1 MLRPFLHLPYLWEL
15 RPYLRQTAGLLVI
28 GSLMAIIM
36 NTAIVLPALMLG
48 RAIDAVL
55 AIERGEGDATT
66 AGWAA
71 LSLVI
76 AAGIVE
82 GSRIFKRYWLITAN
96 QRIRANLRADAL
108 RGVLSWP
115 AERLHQT
122 PVGDLMARI
131 DGDVETLGL
140 GVREAT
146 TEIWDTVL
154 FSISLIVAMLMFD
167 GGLTLLA
174 LLPVPAAMALAL
186 FTGRWVRERISAAR
200 AAAAHATAALQE
212 LLAGVR
218 VLRLFGHEATAIG
231 RYGALSEE
239 QAETMLA
246 TQRLRSTLAPT
257 YTVMMVAG
265 VIVILWQ
272 GGEQVITGL
281 MTAGQ
286 LVAFL
291 ELYLLFVKRGFRV
304 PQLINSVQAGGVAYR
319 RLRPLLAPAL
329 SVQGEPPRASFR
341 PGYVAGLDRRPE
353 VGDATETDRPAEPC
367 ATTHTARP
375 RPTSLGGPLTTPS
388 LRSEPAPSAGSG
400 QALSLSKGQAP
411 TLVGP
416 PGVKARLPL
425 TPATS
430 QAEREPVAVGVRRA
444 GTGRAERELT
454 HDGRDDLV
462 GPTRH
467 ADGHVGGRAATAS
480 DGTPTNRPDPAA
492 APWGRGAGRV
502 DLRDVTFCYPGATL
516 PALVDLSLT
525 LPPGA
530 LVGVTGAVGS
540 GKSAL
545 AKALVGLYQL
555 EQGRI
560 LVDDVPLDTLRA
572 DESAALIGYLPQD
585 SWLFSGTIREN
596 VVFGAGALAGPSS
609 DDLVARA
616 IRLAALEQDIAS
628 FPAGLETPI
637 GEGGVRVSGGQR
649 QRIALARALLA
660 GAPGRPGLLVLDDPF
675 SAVDV
680 DTEIRLIE
688 GLLEAVGPA
697 APPAERATIVL
708 CSHRLAAFPRM
719 DLVVLLDE
727 GRVAERGT
735 HAELLAAD
743 GRYAHIYLAQQRIGQ
758 AGCLPI
764 GGRR

>member
-1 MLRPFLHLPYLWEL
+1 VPVWRPPLRSLVNLPYLWEL
-15 RPYLRQTAGLLVI
+15 RPYLRQVGGLLVI
-28 GSLMAIIM
+28 GSLMGIIM
-36 NTAIVLPALMLG
+36 NTAIVLPPLMLG

-55 AIERGEGDATT
+55 AIERGDGDVGT

-71 LSLVI
+71 LSLV
-76 AAGIVE
+76 AAAALVE
-82 GSRIFKRYWLITAN
+82 GSRVFKRYWLITAN
-96 QRIRANLRADAL
+96 QRVRANLRADAL
-108 RGVLSWP
+108 RGVLAWP

-154 FSISLIVAMLMFD
+154 FSVALIAVMLTMD
-167 GGLTLLA
+167 VSLTLLA
-174 LLPVPAAMALAL
+174 LLPVPAAMLLALA
-186 FTGRWVRERISAAR
+186 TGRWVRERISAAR
-200 AAAAHATAALQE
+200 AAAARATAALQE

-231 RYGALSEE
+231 RYAMLSEE

-265 VIVILWQ
+265 VIFILWL
-272 GGEQVITGL
+272 GGERVIADL

-319 RLRPLLAPAL
+319 RLTPLLAAAL
-329 SVQGEPPRASFR
+329 SVDGEPRRASFK
-341 PGYVAGLDRRPE
+341 PGYVAGLRRQVSSTPGGSTPRIADRDEGEIGP
-353 VGDATETDRPAEPC
+353 GQPAK
-367 ATTHTARP
+367 R
-375 RPTSLGGPLTTPS
+375 G
-388 LRSEPAPSAGSG
+388 
-400 QALSLSKGQAP
+400 
-411 TLVGP
+411 
-416 PGVKARLPL
+416 
-425 TPATS
+425 
-430 QAEREPVAVGVRRA
+430 
-444 GTGRAERELT
+444 
-454 HDGRDDLV
+454 
-462 GPTRH
+462 
-467 ADGHVGGRAATAS
+467 AA
-480 DGTPTNRPDPAA
+480 
-492 APWGRGAGRV
+492 GRGAVRV
-502 DLRDVTFCYPGATL
+502 ELAEVVFRYPGAAR
-516 PALVDLSLT
+516 PSLSDLT
-525 LPPGA
+525 LSIPAGA

-545 AKALVGLYQL
+545 AKALVGLFPL
-555 EQGRI
+555 ENGQI
-560 LVDDVPLDTLRA
+560 LVDGVSLTALGAEER
-572 DESAALIGYLPQD
+572 AALIGYLPQD
-585 SWLFSGTIREN
+585 PWLFSGTVREN
-596 VVFGAGALAGPSS
+596 VVFGAPALESQSFDG
-609 DDLVARA
+609 LVMRA

-628 FPAGLETPI
+628 FPAGLDTPI

-680 DTEIRLIE
+680 DTEVRLVE
-688 GLLEAVGPA
+688 GLLGAVGPD
-697 APPAERATIVL
+697 APPDERATIVL
-708 CSHRLAAFPRM
+708 CSHRLAAFTRV

-727 GRVAERGT
+727 GRVVEIGS
-735 HAELLAAD
+735 HAELLAAH
-743 GRYAHIYLAQQRIGQ
+743 GRYAQIYLAQQRIGQ
-758 AGCLPI
+758 AGRLATAIP
-764 GGRR
+764 R